1 MPVVQPTSYRKNNN
15 NNEAPKTS
23 GSDAAVREVNEI
35 KTVAQN
41 ISNMRIPAEYSDTQV
56 RRALESDLDN
66 MLKVMFPNRGVRFK
80 IHESG
85 NIIINIVDNETDEI
99 IREIPSEKILDIIH
113 SMTQRIGAITNK
125 RM

>member
-1 MPVVQPTSYRKNNN
+1 
-15 NNEAPKTS
+15 
-23 GSDAAVREVNEI
+23 
-35 KTVAQN
+35 
-41 ISNMRIPAEYSDTQV
+41 MRIPAEYSDTQV